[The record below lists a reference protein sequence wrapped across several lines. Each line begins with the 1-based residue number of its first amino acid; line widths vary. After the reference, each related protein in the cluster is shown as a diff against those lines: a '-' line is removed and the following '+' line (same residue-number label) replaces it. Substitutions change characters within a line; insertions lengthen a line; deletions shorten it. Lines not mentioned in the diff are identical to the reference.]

1 MNIGAEVAGFLVR
14 LVQLGIAAS
23 EEQAKEMILAHLQA
37 SPPDIAKDYFAARAV
52 LAQAKSDADEL
63 ELRGRRIRD
72 ETLGV
77 TPHRDTVPAPPDTLR
92 ILDPHDHDD
101 GEG

>member
-37 SPPDIAKDYFAARAV
+37 SPPDIAKTYFDARGSVMARRGE
-52 LAQAKSDADEL
+52 QDKSDADEL
-63 ELRGRRIRD
+63 KRR
-72 ETLGV
+72 EVKAGMLGLAARESQ
-77 TPHRDTVPAPPDTLR
+77 RDTLPSPP
-92 ILDPHDHDD
+92 PSGD
-101 GEG
+101 GNQDGG